1 MNITVPLVGLA
12 LVLVI
17 VGIVAAKQRLG
28 WILLAILAGFLL
40 ASTTFAPAIH
50 NALTS
55 LTHALGHH

>member
-12 LVLVI
+12 LVLVV

-50 NALTS
+50 NALNS
-55 LTHALGHH
+55 LTHALGRH

>member
-12 LVLVI
+12 LVLVV

-40 ASTTFAPAIH
+40 AGTTLAPSIY
-50 NALTS
+50 NALDS
-55 LTHALGHH
+55 LTRTLGHY